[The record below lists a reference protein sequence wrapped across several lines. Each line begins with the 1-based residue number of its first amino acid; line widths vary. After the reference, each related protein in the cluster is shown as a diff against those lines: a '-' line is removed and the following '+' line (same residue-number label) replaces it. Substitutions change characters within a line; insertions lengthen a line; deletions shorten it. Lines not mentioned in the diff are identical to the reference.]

1 MRITKREL
9 DDLSFKV
16 IGAAIEVHKRLGPG
30 LLESVYQKCLEIEL
44 SSCNL
49 KYKKEMDIPV
59 YYRDRLIDMQF
70 RCDFFVEDILVVELK
85 AVSEVLPIHEAQVL
99 NYINL
104 LEVPKGILINFNV
117 SNIFYQG
124 QKTFVNK
131 YYEMLI

>member
-1 MRITKREL
+1 
-9 DDLSFKV
+9 
-16 IGAAIEVHKRLGPG
+16 
-30 LLESVYQKCLEIEL
+30 
-44 SSCNL
+44 
-49 KYKKEMDIPV
+49 MDVPV

-70 RCDFFVEDILVVELK
+70 RCDFFVEDIPVVELK

>member
-1 MRITKREL
+1 M
-9 DDLSFKV
+9 SFKV

-30 LLESVYQKCLEIEL
+30 LLESVYRKCLEIEL
-44 SSCNL
+44 SACNL
-49 KYKKEMDIPV
+49 KYKREMDIPV
-59 YYRDRLIDMQF
+59 YYRDRLVDMQF

>member
-1 MRITKREL
+1 
-9 DDLSFKV
+9 
-16 IGAAIEVHKRLGPG
+16 
-30 LLESVYQKCLEIEL
+30 
-44 SSCNL
+44 
-49 KYKKEMDIPV
+49 MDIPV
-59 YYRDRLIDMQF
+59 YYRDRLVDMQF

>member
-1 MRITKREL
+1 
-9 DDLSFKV
+9 
-16 IGAAIEVHKRLGPG
+16 
-30 LLESVYQKCLEIEL
+30 
-44 SSCNL
+44 
-49 KYKKEMDIPV
+49 MDVPV

>member
-1 MRITKREL
+1 
-9 DDLSFKV
+9 
-16 IGAAIEVHKRLGPG
+16 
-30 LLESVYQKCLEIEL
+30 
-44 SSCNL
+44 
-49 KYKKEMDIPV
+49 MDIPV